1 MKKEQFF
8 ELLVEELELE
18 DTNISDNTKLN
29 TLSNWDSMAILVV
42 ISIAD
47 SRFSVKLDSQ
57 EIAKAKSIGEIREL
71 IGKEKFA

>member
-18 DTNISDNTKLN
+18 DTNISDDTKLN
-29 TLSNWDSMAILVV
+29 TLSNWDSMAILVI

-47 SRFSVKLDSQ
+47 SRFSVKLNSQ

>member
-29 TLSNWDSMAILVV
+29 TLNNWDSMAILVV

-47 SRFSVKLDSQ
+47 SRFSVKLNSQ